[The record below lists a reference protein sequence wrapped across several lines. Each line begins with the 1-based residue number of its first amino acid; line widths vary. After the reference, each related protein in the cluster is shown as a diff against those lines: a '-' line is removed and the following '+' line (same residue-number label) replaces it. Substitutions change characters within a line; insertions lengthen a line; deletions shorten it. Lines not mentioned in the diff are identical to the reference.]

1 MAGNIVQSRKN
12 NNTNLT
18 TSANNFNDY
27 LALVRYNITTIMIIS
42 LVIFVS
48 SVIYSLLAEDI
59 YKATT
64 TIKINKNQGNILE
77 SPSFDE
83 FGGGSGDKFIA
94 NEIETILN
102 VTIREQVA
110 NVIVDSFKAEGNI
123 EDVSLILRD
132 DQSFFENED
141 PRIRSTESI
150 AGVLLNNVEIL
161 QKNGLDFM
169 EITVES
175 PSPKEAAQIANIY
188 ANVYKQFNLLES
200 RKQLTQIKDFLTIQ
214 KEEKFEELMV
224 AEENIKVYQAQG
236 GGIELNSQAKAMI
249 GTLTQF
255 ESQRNAT
262 KIELAIEKQKLSEY
276 EAELTNRDPSLT
288 NYFDL
293 QSAQP
298 SIEMLQKEIATIE
311 TQKAIALSGRG
322 DREQKQLLVKDFDAR
337 LGELKR
343 KLSDDI
349 ASYQSKVYSASPAE
363 VKALSTQIFESK
375 VKMQA
380 LQAQYGQLSQVLG
393 DYESQ
398 FEALPAKS
406 LELARLE
413 RTRQSLEKLYLVL
426 EDKYQEALLN
436 EQSTPG
442 NVLILNAARIPSSP
456 SEPNRIKIILFG
468 LFAGIFVAIG
478 YVYVRSIFDKTV
490 KTPEDIETLGLYVLG
505 SVPKFERK
513 VGVNTSDSEIFM
525 SSANELAA
533 SEAYRALRTRI
544 QFSKLTDGT
553 KSILITSSAPQEGKT
568 TVAVNLAAGFA
579 QTNKRVIILDCDLRI
594 PRIHSVFKGKSSP
607 GFTNFL
613 FGQAS
618 FEDIVRKSNDV
629 ENLFYIA
636 AGTIPS
642 NPSEILGSKQ
652 LEDFLKRLKSEYD
665 LVIVDSPP
673 VMTITDAEILSHIV
687 DISLLVVFANKTE
700 VDWVVESSQ
709 LLQDGEQSSFVGVI
723 LNNFDYNSGYRSY
736 HKYNTS
742 KYYKRVDENKQK
754 EWS

>member
-1 MAGNIVQSRKN
+1 MENRRKL
-12 NNTNLT
+12 NTN
-18 TSANNFNDY
+18 SAANSNSIADY
-27 LALVRYNITTIMIIS
+27 IALIRSNITTILIIS
-42 LVIFVS
+42 SIIFLS
-48 SVIYSLLAEDI
+48 SVVYSVLAEDV
-59 YKATT
+59 YTASTVL
-64 TIKINKNQGNILE
+64 KINKSQGNILDDPF
-77 SPSFDE
+77 SGE
-83 FGGGSGDKFIA
+83 FGNSGSDKFIA

-110 NVIVDSFKAEGNI
+110 SVIIDSFKTKGQV
-123 EDVSLILRD
+123 EDVSLILSD
-132 DQSFFENED
+132 NQNFFNNEE
-141 PRIRSTESI
+141 PQIRTRESI
-150 AGVLLNNVEIL
+150 AGVLLRNVEIS
-161 QKNGLDFM
+161 QRNGLDFM

-188 ANVYKQFNLLES
+188 ANVYKEFNLLES
-200 RKQLTQIKDFLTIQ
+200 RKQLTQIKEFLTIQ

-262 KIELAIEKQKLSEY
+262 RIELAMEKKKIEQYK
-276 EAELTNRDPSLT
+276 AELANKDPSLT
-288 NYFDL
+288 KYFDL
-293 QSAQP
+293 QSQQP

-311 TQKAIALSGRG
+311 TQKSIALAGRG
-322 DREQKQLLVKDFDAR
+322 DRSQKEFLVKEYDAR
-337 LGELKR
+337 LGELK
-343 KLSDDI
+343 KQLKQDI
-349 ASYQSKVYSASPAE
+349 ASYQSKVYAASPAE
-363 VKALSTQIFESK
+363 VKALSAQIFESE
-375 VKMQA
+375 VKMQS
-380 LQAQYGQLSQVLG
+380 LQAQNSQLAQVLEE
-393 DYESQ
+393 YESE

-406 LELARLE
+406 LEIARLE
-413 RTRQSLEKLYLVL
+413 RSRLSLEKLYLVL

-442 NVLILNAARIPSSP
+442 NVLILNAARVPGSP
-456 SEPNRIKIILFG
+456 SEPNRMKIVLVG
-468 LFAGIFVAIG
+468 LLAGIFIAISF
-478 YVYVRSIFDKTV
+478 VYVKNFLDKTV
-490 KTPEDIETLGLYVLG
+490 KTPEDIENNNLHVLA
-505 SVPKFERK
+505 SIPKFERK
-513 VGVNTSDSEIFM
+513 VGTNLSDSEIFM

-544 QFSKLTDGT
+544 QFSKLTDGS

-579 QTNKRVIILDCDLRI
+579 QTNKKVIILDCDLRI

-613 FGQAS
+613 FGQAAY
-618 FEDIVRKSNDV
+618 EDIVRKSNDI

-652 LEDFLKRLKSEYD
+652 LEDFLKKLKAEYD

-700 VDWVVESSQ
+700 VDWMTESSE
-709 LLQDGEQSSFVGVI
+709 LLQRGEDNSFVGVI

-742 KYYKRVDENKQK
+742 KYYKRVDEVKQK
-754 EWS
+754 QWS

>member
-1 MAGNIVQSRKN
+1 MENRRKT
-12 NNTNLT
+12 NTNSIAKT
-18 TSANNFNDY
+18 NSIADY
-27 LALVRYNITTIMIIS
+27 ISLIRSNIIVIMIIS
-42 LVIFVS
+42 LVIFLS
-48 SVIYSLLAEDI
+48 SVIYSVFAEDI
-59 YKATT
+59 FTATT
-64 TIKINKNQGNILE
+64 VIKINKSQGNILDDPF
-77 SPSFDE
+77 SSE
-83 FGGGSGDKFIA
+83 FGRSGYDSFIA
-94 NEIETILN
+94 NEIETIRN

-110 NVIVDSFKAEGNI
+110 NVIIDSFKTNGNI
-123 EDVSLILRD
+123 KDVSLILRD
-132 DQSFFENED
+132 DQSFFESKE
-141 PRIRSTESI
+141 PRLRSSEAI
-150 AGVLLNNVEIL
+150 AGLLLQNVEIL

-255 ESQRNAT
+255 ESQKNAT
-262 KIELAIEKQKLSEY
+262 RIELAIENRKLEQY
-276 EAELTNRDPSLT
+276 KAELAEKDPSLT
-288 NYFDL
+288 KYFDL
-293 QSAQP
+293 QSEQP
-298 SIEMLQKEIATIE
+298 SIEMLQKEIANIE
-311 TQKAIALSGRG
+311 TQKSIALAGRG
-322 DREQKQLLVKDFDAR
+322 DKAQKQLLVQDYDAR
-337 LGELKR
+337 LGKLKLQL
-343 KLSDDI
+343 KENI

-363 VKALSTQIFESK
+363 VKALSSKIFESEVK
-375 VKMQA
+375 VQS
-380 LQAQYGQLSQVLG
+380 LQAQNYQLSQVLG
-393 DYESQ
+393 EYESEFQ
-398 FEALPAKS
+398 SLPAKS

-426 EDKYQEALLN
+426 QDKYQEALLN
-436 EQSTPG
+436 EQSTAG
-442 NVLILNAARIPSSP
+442 NVLILSSARPPYSP
-456 SEPNRIKIILFG
+456 SKPNRIKIIFIG
-468 LFAGIFVAIG
+468 LIAGLLVALGFV
-478 YVYVRSIFDKTV
+478 YFKNFLDKTV
-490 KTPEDIETLGLYVLG
+490 KTPEDVESSNLHVLA
-505 SVPKFERK
+505 SIPKFERK
-513 VGVNTSDSEIFM
+513 VVTNSKDSEIFM

-544 QFSKLTDGT
+544 QFSKLTDGS

-579 QTNKRVIILDCDLRI
+579 QTNKKVIILDCDLRI

-618 FEDIVRKSNDV
+618 FEDIIRKSTDV

-700 VDWVVESSQ
+700 VDWMTESAD
-709 LLQDGEQSSFVGVI
+709 LLQRGENNSFVGVI

>member
-1 MAGNIVQSRKN
+1 MENRRKT
-12 NNTNLT
+12 NTNSIAKT
-18 TSANNFNDY
+18 NSIADY
-27 LALVRYNITTIMIIS
+27 ISLIRSNIIVIMIIS
-42 LVIFVS
+42 LVIFLS
-48 SVIYSLLAEDI
+48 SVIYSVFAEDI
-59 YKATT
+59 FTATT
-64 TIKINKNQGNILE
+64 VIKINKSQGNILDDPF
-77 SPSFDE
+77 SSE
-83 FGGGSGDKFIA
+83 FGRSGYDSFIA
-94 NEIETILN
+94 NEIETIRN

-110 NVIVDSFKAEGNI
+110 NVIIDSFKTNGNI
-123 EDVSLILRD
+123 KDVSLILRD
-132 DQSFFENED
+132 DQSFFESKE
-141 PRIRSTESI
+141 PRLRSSEAI
-150 AGVLLNNVEIL
+150 AGLLLQNVEIL

-236 GGIELNSQAKAMI
+236 GGIELNAQAKAMI

-255 ESQRNAT
+255 ESQKNAT
-262 KIELAIEKQKLSEY
+262 RIELAIENRKLEQY
-276 EAELTNRDPSLT
+276 KAELAEKDPSLT
-288 NYFDL
+288 KYFDL
-293 QSAQP
+293 QSEQP
-298 SIEMLQKEIATIE
+298 SIEMLQKEIANIE
-311 TQKAIALSGRG
+311 TQKSIALAGRG
-322 DREQKQLLVKDFDAR
+322 DKAQKQMLVQDYDAR

-343 KLSDDI
+343 QLKENI

-363 VKALSTQIFESK
+363 VKALSSKIFESEVK
-375 VKMQA
+375 VQS
-380 LQAQYGQLSQVLG
+380 LQAQNYQLSQVLG
-393 DYESQ
+393 EYESDFQ
-398 FEALPAKS
+398 ALPAKS

-426 EDKYQEALLN
+426 QDKYQEALLN
-436 EQSTPG
+436 EQSTAG
-442 NVLILNAARIPSSP
+442 NVLILSSARPPYSP
-456 SEPNRIKIILFG
+456 SKPNRIKIIFIGLIAG
-468 LFAGIFVAIG
+468 LFVALGFV
-478 YVYVRSIFDKTV
+478 YFKNFLDKTV
-490 KTPEDIETLGLYVLG
+490 KTPEDVESSNLHVLA
-505 SVPKFERK
+505 SIPKFERK
-513 VGVNTSDSEIFM
+513 VVTNSKDSEIFM

-544 QFSKLTDGT
+544 QFSKLTDGS

-579 QTNKRVIILDCDLRI
+579 QTNKKVIILDCDLRI

-618 FEDIVRKSNDV
+618 FEDIIRKSTDV

-700 VDWVVESSQ
+700 VDWMTESAD
-709 LLQDGEQSSFVGVI
+709 LLQRGENNSFVGVI

>member
-1 MAGNIVQSRKN
+1 MENRRKT
-12 NNTNLT
+12 NTNSIAKT
-18 TSANNFNDY
+18 NSIADY
-27 LALVRYNITTIMIIS
+27 ISLIRSNIIVIMIIS
-42 LVIFVS
+42 LVIFLS
-48 SVIYSLLAEDI
+48 SVIYSIFAEDI
-59 YKATT
+59 YTATT
-64 TIKINKNQGNILE
+64 VIKINKSQGNILDDPF
-77 SPSFDE
+77 SSE
-83 FGGGSGDKFIA
+83 FGRSGYDSFIA
-94 NEIETILN
+94 NEIETIRN

-110 NVIVDSFKAEGNI
+110 NVIIDSFKTHGNVK
-123 EDVSLILRD
+123 DVSLILRD
-132 DQSFFENED
+132 DKSFFESKE
-141 PRIRSTESI
+141 PKLRSSESI
-150 AGVLLNNVEIL
+150 AGLLLQNVEIL

-255 ESQRNAT
+255 ESQKNAT
-262 KIELAIEKQKLSEY
+262 RIELAIENKKLEQY
-276 EAELTNRDPSLT
+276 KAELAEKDPSLT
-288 NYFDL
+288 KYFDL
-293 QSAQP
+293 QSEQP
-298 SIEMLQKEIATIE
+298 SIEMLQKEIANIE
-311 TQKAIALSGRG
+311 TQKSIALSGRG
-322 DREQKQLLVKDFDAR
+322 DKAQKQLLVQDYDAR

-343 KLSDDI
+343 QLKEDI
-349 ASYQSKVYSASPAE
+349 SSYQSKVYSASPAE
-363 VKALSTQIFESK
+363 VKALSSKIFESEVK
-375 VKMQA
+375 VQS
-380 LQAQYGQLSQVLG
+380 LQAQNSQLSQVLG
-393 DYESQ
+393 EYENEFQS
-398 FEALPAKS
+398 LPAKS

-426 EDKYQEALLN
+426 QDKYQEALLN
-436 EQSTPG
+436 EQSTSG
-442 NVLILNAARIPSSP
+442 NVLILSSARPPYSP
-456 SEPNRIKIILFG
+456 SKPNRIKIILVGLLGG
-468 LFAGIFVAIG
+468 LFVALGFVYIKN
-478 YVYVRSIFDKTV
+478 FLDKTV
-490 KTPEDIETLGLYVLG
+490 KTPEDVEQSNLHVLA
-505 SVPKFERK
+505 SIPKFERK
-513 VGVNTSDSEIFM
+513 VGANSKDSEIFM

-544 QFSKLTDGT
+544 QFSKLTDGS

-618 FEDIVRKSNDV
+618 FEDIIRKSTDV

-700 VDWVVESSQ
+700 VDWMTESAD
-709 LLQDGEQSSFVGVI
+709 LLQRGENNSFVGVI

-754 EWS
+754 EWT